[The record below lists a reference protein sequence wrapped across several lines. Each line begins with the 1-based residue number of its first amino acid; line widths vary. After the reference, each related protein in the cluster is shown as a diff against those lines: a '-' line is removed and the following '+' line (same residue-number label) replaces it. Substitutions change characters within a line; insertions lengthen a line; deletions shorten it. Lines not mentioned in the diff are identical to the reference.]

1 MLDYKIE
8 IKDEILIRIKKP
20 IAPQEQLDDLKSMKV
35 DLDIHGFIDWV
46 SWLPI
51 DPQSEEWAYWE
62 ARAGHLDLLVEQQE
76 EIKRMQKEIR
86 SLKEKLAVIEKDNK
100 ELERIVDSKS
110 WPAKSRVIALEEEN
124 QKLKNKLQAFQSP
137 FRGRKKK

>member
-1 MLDYKIE
+1 MLNYKIE
-8 IKDEILIRIKKP
+8 IKEDIIITITKP
-20 IAPQEQLDDLKSMKV
+20 EAPQEQIDDLENMKSSL
-35 DLDIHGFIDWV
+35 DLHEFLDWV

-51 DPQSEEWAYWE
+51 NPQDEEWAYWE

-76 EIKRMQKEIR
+76 EIR
-86 SLKEKLAVIEKDNK
+86 SLKEKLEMIEKENK

-124 QKLKNKLQAFQSP
+124 QKLKNRLSAFESP
-137 FRGRKKK
+137 TRGRKKK

>member
-1 MLDYKIE
+1 MLNYKIE
-8 IKDEILIRIKKP
+8 IKEDIIITITKP
-20 IAPQEQLDDLKSMKV
+20 EAPQEQIDDLENMKSSL
-35 DLDIHGFIDWV
+35 DLHEFLDWV

-51 DPQSEEWAYWE
+51 NPQDEEWAYWE

-86 SLKEKLAVIEKDNK
+86 SLKEKLEVIEKENK

>member
-1 MLDYKIE
+1 MLNYKIE
-8 IKDEILIRIKKP
+8 IKEDIIITITKP
-20 IAPQEQLDDLKSMKV
+20 EAPQEQIDDLENMKSSL
-35 DLDIHGFIDWV
+35 DLHEFLDWV

-51 DPQSEEWAYWE
+51 NPQDEEWAYWE

-76 EIKRMQKEIR
+76 EIR
-86 SLKEKLAVIEKDNK
+86 SLKEKLEVIEKENK

-124 QKLKNKLQAFQSP
+124 QKLKNRLSAFESP
-137 FRGRKKK
+137 TRGRKKK